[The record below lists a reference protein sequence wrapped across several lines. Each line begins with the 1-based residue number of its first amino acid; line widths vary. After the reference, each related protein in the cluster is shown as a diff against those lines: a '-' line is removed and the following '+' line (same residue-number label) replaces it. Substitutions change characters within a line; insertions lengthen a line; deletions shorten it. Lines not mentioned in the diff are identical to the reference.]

1 MGFFKILTG
10 VGGGGGVLN
19 PEGFIFLYNVQ
30 CTYIHVCCIM
40 YTSLIDGCDSNTEQT
55 PFLFLP

>member
-1 MGFFKILTG
+1 M
-10 VGGGGGVLN
+10 GGGGGVLN